1 MSANADKSF
10 DANETVLSD
19 GRGSLNNSE
28 KGSSPEVFRISKKK
42 LEVQEVYKILK
53 KFDAEKHTHVKRTVA
68 ARPGHVYIFYAKDKK
83 LFNDYTT
90 DNFIWVNRLNLTQ
103 PKTETRL
110 FFEKKILCM
119 INGLNF
125 F

>member
-1 MSANADKSF
+1 MSANADKFF
-10 DANETVLSD
+10 DENETVLSD

-28 KGSSPEVFRISKKK
+28 KGSSPEGINPEVFRISKKK

-83 LFNDYTT
+83 LFNDYTKE
-90 DNFIWVNRLNLTQ
+90 FQ
-103 PKTETRL
+103 
-110 FFEKKILCM
+110 M
-119 INGLNF
+119 G
-125 F
+125 